1 MVNIKKRQVRAYIL
15 LESLLTMALLAIIS
29 TVVLVEIS
37 RARGAFVKQNEKIA
51 VLNVALMAFDSGQ
64 TSLRENGV
72 AVKLEKTDKKLVV
85 TRNSQEV
92 VSLELLQEIP

>member
-1 MVNIKKRQVRAYIL
+1 M

-29 TVVLVEIS
+29 TVVLVEVS
-37 RARGAFVKQNEKIA
+37 RARGELARQNEKIA

-64 TSLRENGV
+64 TDLNQNGV

-85 TRNSQEV
+85 THKAQEV